1 MAQITISGLAPVGA
15 LADSYYL
22 PVETASYTGHITA
35 SQLLTYISSSTLNGL
50 TTTSGTV
57 TNNFNVRGT
66 LTTGPIQATAITTTS
81 DVVIGGNLII
91 AGAETLSG
99 IGTFGSD
106 LNVSGN
112 ISAGANVNV
121 GGSIGTYSGSGNI
134 VIGNASISGTATIGN
149 VYATIKA
156 PVQNYITTMSN
167 VAFNYITVSAN
178 ASVGTTLSVGGI
190 TTVGAAIVPTSNA
203 AAVNLG
209 STSAW
214 FNNIYGTAIHA
225 QYADLAECYESDSP
239 YPAGTVVVFGEE
251 TEITV
256 SQTANDTRV
265 AGVVSTNPAYLMNEG
280 TGGLPIALQGRVPCQ
295 VTGSVKRGDLMVT
308 SNIPGVA
315 MTNNNPAT
323 GSVIG
328 KALGNYSGTGVGVIE
343 VVVGRL

>member
-1 MAQITISGLAPVGA
+1 MAQITISGLAPIGA
-15 LADSYYL
+15 LSDSYYI

-35 SQLLTYISSSTLNGL
+35 SQILSYISASSLNSI
-50 TTTSGTV
+50 TVQSGSV
-57 TNNFNVRGT
+57 VNNFNVGGT
-66 LTTGPIQATAITTTS
+66 LTTGAIYAPSLTTTS

-91 AGAETLSG
+91 AGAESLAGT
-99 IGTFGSD
+99 GTFGSD

-112 ISAGANVNV
+112 VSAGRDIDI
-121 GGSIGTYSGSGNI
+121 GGSIGTNTGTGNI

-209 STSAW
+209 STGAW

-225 QYADLAECYESDSP
+225 QYADLAECYESDSQ

-256 SQTANDTRV
+256 SQTANDTTV

-295 VTGSVKRGDLMVT
+295 VTGTVKRGDLMVT
-308 SNIPGVA
+308 SQIPGVA